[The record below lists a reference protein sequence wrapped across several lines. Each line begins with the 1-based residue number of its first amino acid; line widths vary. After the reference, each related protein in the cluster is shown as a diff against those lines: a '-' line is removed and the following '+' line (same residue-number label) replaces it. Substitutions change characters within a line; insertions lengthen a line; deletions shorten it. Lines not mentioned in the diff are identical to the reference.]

1 MAKATRVLRRSIR
14 EIWRLVKETASEWQF
29 NQVSLLAS
37 SLAYYTVFAI
47 PPLIIIV
54 ILIVGIVFGE
64 AATQGEIVG
73 QIEGVVGE
81 GAAQVIETAIVN
93 LREDPNRNPLRF
105 AFSLGFLAFGAS
117 GVFTQI
123 QNALDRI
130 WEVKP
135 EPKRHIFHFLRKRLL
150 TFAMVL
156 VIAFLLIVT
165 FVLNTLLATLVNVLS
180 DLLPDLFFVWRTLS
194 FVVSLGVLT
203 ILFAA
208 IYAILP
214 DAKVAWR
221 DAFVGAT
228 LTTVLFM
235 LGQLVFWQVLSRTEF
250 GSAYGIASSFVILIT
265 WIYYAAHILFVGA
278 EFTKVFAR
286 RHGSP
291 IVPEEYAVST
301 TQSRARTDQQSEK
314 MHEEKKRSS

>member
-1 MAKATRVLRRSIR
+1 MIKKGFR
-14 EIWRLVKETASEWQF
+14 EIWRLTKATFSEVQY
-29 NQVSLLAS
+29 NQISLLSS
-37 SLAYYTVFAI
+37 SLAYYTVFSI
-47 PPLIIIV
+47 PPLMVLV
-54 ILIVGIVFGE
+54 IMVVGAIYGE

-73 QIEGVVGE
+73 QLEDIVGE
-81 GAAQVIETAIVN
+81 DAARLMESAIVN
-93 LREDPNRNPLRF
+93 MRNDQGGNPLRF
-105 AFSLGFLAFGAS
+105 TFSLGFLLFGAS
-117 GVFTQI
+117 GVFFQI
-123 QNALDRI
+123 QDALDRI

-135 EPKRHIFHFLRKRLL
+135 EPRRHLFHFLRKRFL

-165 FVLNTLLATLVNVLS
+165 FVANTALAAVINALS
-180 DLLPDLFFVWRTLS
+180 DALPDLFYVWRIVS
-194 FVVSLGVLT
+194 FIVSLTVLT
-203 ILFAA
+203 LLFAS

-235 LGQLVFWQVLSRTEF
+235 LGQLIFGQVLSQTEF
-250 GSAYGIASSFVILIT
+250 GSAYGIAGSFIVLIT
-265 WIYYAAHILFVGA
+265 WIYYAAHILLVGA
-278 EFTKVFAR
+278 EFTKVYAG

-301 TQSRARTDQQSEK
+301 AADGDRA
-314 MHEEKKRSS
+314 